1 MDWFISDFHIDDERM
16 LYRRQ
21 NFKSL
26 EEMEKVLINN
36 FNSLVKDEDTVWL
49 LGDIVATK
57 EDAIRVIS
65 KLKGQKNYIIG
76 NHDRKWVYD
85 EEVKFLF
92 NKICEK
98 IVFEL
103 DDIPITLCHYPMY
116 EWYKSKYGG
125 VLIHGHM
132 HDENIP
138 YEFYVKHCA
147 VDVSVE
153 KTNYFPLSW
162 ETIKQKFLDDGKQ
175 LYIKRAN
182 ERSNKEQ

>member
-16 LYRRQ
+16 LSRRH

-26 EEMEKVLINN
+26 EEMEIVLINN

-57 EDAIRVIS
+57 EDAMRVIA
-65 KLKGQKNYIIG
+65 KLNGKKNYIIG

-85 EEVKFLF
+85 KDVKTLF
-92 NKICEK
+92 NSIQEMS
-98 IVFEL
+98 IIEI

-132 HDENIP
+132 HDEKISD
-138 YEFYVKHCA
+138 EFYLTHCA

-153 KTNYFPLSW
+153 KTNYFPISW
-162 ETIKQKFLDDGKQ
+162 EDIKFKVVKEGKQ
-175 LYIKRAN
+175 LYIKRKN
-182 ERSNKEQ
+182 ERSNKK